1 MQGRGGPACGF
12 HYRFRPK
19 ISAEE
24 GQIGSY
30 LRLINLKCRKT
41 LHVADRL
48 DLWKGILE
56 NPPPG
61 TNR

>member
-12 HYRFRPK
+12 HYRFLPE
-19 ISAEE
+19 ISAEK
-24 GQIGSY
+24 GQIGSC

-41 LHVADRL
+41 LHLADTL

-61 TNR
+61 TSR